1 LREIKFVI
9 ADAVRSMRARGETAL
24 YDAIKTGIEMSDR
37 AEGPEDA
44 IRAVVVLTDGRANQG
59 MIGLDDLIRMSS
71 RNELRVEE
79 FDGFEGNEWAVV
91 TDGSRV
97 AKDSLIGDEL
107 AIESRHP
114 VQVFFIG
121 IGDDADLDVGGMLA
135 GATDA
140 EFQGVT
146 EQDLAKV
153 LEEFSKYF

>member
-1 LREIKFVI
+1 
-9 ADAVRSMRARGETAL
+9 M
-24 YDAIKTGIEMSDR
+24 
-37 AEGPEDA
+37 
-44 IRAVVVLTDGRANQG
+44 
-59 MIGLDDLIRMSS
+59 
-71 RNELRVEE
+71 
-79 FDGFEGNEWAVV
+79 
-91 TDGSRV
+91 
-97 AKDSLIGDEL
+97 